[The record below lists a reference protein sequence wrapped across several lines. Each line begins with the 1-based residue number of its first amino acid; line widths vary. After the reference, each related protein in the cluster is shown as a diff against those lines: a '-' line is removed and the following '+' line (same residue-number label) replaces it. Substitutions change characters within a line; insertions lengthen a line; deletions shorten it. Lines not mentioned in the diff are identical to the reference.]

1 MDDGTEDPLAQY
13 REAMA
18 ARIRE
23 AGQSDV
29 CAVVIVRGGA
39 YTVMSDV
46 DMADPKKGAE
56 LQALAFQQAAK
67 VTRAVYGIGE

>member
-1 MDDGTEDPLAQY
+1 MDDEENPLAQH
-13 REAMA
+13 REGIA

-23 AGQSDV
+23 AGPADIV
-29 CAVVIVRGGA
+29 GVVIVRGGA

-46 DMADPKKGAE
+46 DMADPRKGAE

-67 VTRAVYGIGE
+67 VTRAVYGIAK